1 MPPTTASNGM
11 TREKALRQ
19 ARLVALALLAA
30 QVLFLGVV
38 AALVAAEAIAPGP
51 EDLAQPLTAA
61 CVVVFAVLVPLAF
74 ILRRRL
80 AGPQDADGAPA
91 APENLLKAHI
101 VFAALCETVTLLCLV
116 STLVHG
122 ALVPGAVL
130 ALLSMGVQATNV
142 PRAED
147 PA

>member
-1 MPPTTASNGM
+1 MPPTTAPNGM

-19 ARLVALALLAA
+19 ARFVALFLLAA

-38 AALVAAEAIAPGP
+38 AALVATKAIEPGP
-51 EDLAQPLTAA
+51 EDLTQPLTAA

-80 AGPQDADGAPA
+80 AEPQEAEGAPV

-101 VFAALCETVTLLCLV
+101 IFAALCEMVTLLCLI

-122 ALVPGAVL
+122 ALVPGALL
-130 ALLSMGVQATNV
+130 ALLAMGVQATNV